1 MEVGLGTN
9 LTLNINISSFLK
21 ITFLSDFFKLLNTYI
36 IILQSNYF
44 VSLTWKTLF
53 KYAKY
58 IYDKICKINIEVMV
72 IHKKHSLIEL
82 KKKNSYEVS
91 LRVTTLNLKNSAA
104 TTRAHVEVSWTLR
117 AQNGNNIT

>member
-82 KKKNSYEVS
+82 KKKNFLWS
-91 LRVTTLNLKNSAA
+91 
-104 TTRAHVEVSWTLR
+104 
-117 AQNGNNIT
+117 ITSGDDTKP